1 LYANDTK
8 ECDNVYSNAK
18 FNEQISKYRIAVK
31 DLALAVDMKKK
42 STDFKVEFSV
52 RTTLFSINHI
62 AINDNKM
69 HSLLPFRECFY
80 PRRIFYSVINVI

>member
-1 LYANDTK
+1 M
-8 ECDNVYSNAK
+8 YSNAQLS
-18 FNEQISKYRIAVK
+18 EQISKYRIAVK
-31 DLALAVDMKKK
+31 DLAMAVDMKKK

-52 RTTLFSINHI
+52 RTTHFSSSINHV

-69 HSLLPFRECFY
+69 HSLLHFRECFC

>member
-1 LYANDTK
+1 
-8 ECDNVYSNAK
+8 VYSNAQLS
-18 FNEQISKYRIAVK
+18 EQISKYRIAVK

-69 HSLLPFRECFY
+69 HLLLHFRECFY
-80 PRRIFYSVINVI
+80 PRRIFSL